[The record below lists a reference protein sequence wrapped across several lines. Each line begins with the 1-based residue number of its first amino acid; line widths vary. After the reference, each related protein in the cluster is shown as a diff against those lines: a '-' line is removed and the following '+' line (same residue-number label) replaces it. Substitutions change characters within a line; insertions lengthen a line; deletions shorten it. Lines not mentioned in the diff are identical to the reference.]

1 VSKVSVTTLQQLH
14 PNSAR
19 PFCYSSPVFFFVF
32 VHLTM
37 AGPADDVE
45 HKPPQSPRTQHI
57 VQALVHEEKKNM
69 EGADNDVHVTNEKIG
84 VLEAT

>member
-1 VSKVSVTTLQQLH
+1 
-14 PNSAR
+14 
-19 PFCYSSPVFFFVF
+19 
-32 VHLTM
+32 M